1 MEGGQNRRSME
12 GGWVSHWNPDS
23 HPDSYPP
30 TAVSCPGAG
39 HMCQDPSAWH
49 LGHCICTEPAAHHL
63 LSSSREWPSCP
74 PLLLDLPVGTHQT
87 TWDLFPSAESTHS
100 PEKGLLVVNLI
111 VPSESSSPVFSTF
124 FHYYPCKENFKTFLP
139 NPPFHHKTL
148 NTTNILYFC
157 LGTLTLQAIELL
169 NSFSPTRTNF
179 YPLRGDIPPVDSQTL
194 DNSCHLCLFQ
204 EPLCQ
209 RKGCWPFYTLF
220 SV

>member
-1 MEGGQNRRSME
+1 MMEGGQNRRSME

-49 LGHCICTEPAAHHL
+49 LGHCICTEPAAYHL

-87 TWDLFPSAESTHS
+87 TCEIFF
-100 PEKGLLVVNLI
+100 LLLSQHI
-111 VPSESSSPVFSTF
+111 VPRRAYWWST
-124 FHYYPCKENFKTFLP
+124 
-139 NPPFHHKTL
+139 
-148 NTTNILYFC
+148 LYFH
-157 LGTLTLQAIELL
+157 L
-169 NSFSPTRTNF
+169 NHLVQFSQLFFIITPVKRILRHF
-179 YPLRGDIPPVDSQTL
+179 YLIPPSTIKLLIPQIY
-194 DNSCHLCLFQ
+194 CI
-204 EPLCQ
+204 
-209 RKGCWPFYTLF
+209 

>member
-1 MEGGQNRRSME
+1 
-12 GGWVSHWNPDS
+12 
-23 HPDSYPP
+23 
-30 TAVSCPGAG
+30 
-39 HMCQDPSAWH
+39 MCQDPSAWH

-87 TWDLFPSAESTHS
+87 TCEIFF
-100 PEKGLLVVNLI
+100 LLLSQHI
-111 VPSESSSPVFSTF
+111 VPRRAYWWSTLYFHLNHLVQFSQLF